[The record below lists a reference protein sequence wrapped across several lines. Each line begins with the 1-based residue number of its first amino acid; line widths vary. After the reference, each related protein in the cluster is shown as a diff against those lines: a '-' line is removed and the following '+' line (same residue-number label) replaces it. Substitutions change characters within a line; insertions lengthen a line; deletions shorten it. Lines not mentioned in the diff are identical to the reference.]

1 MKKYQKISE
10 SRLDLKINPF
20 LAPSFKILPP
30 THLTPL
36 ALIKTASL
44 TLFTLCTLSP
54 APVAPHTL
62 FHLLPTYCTLQLSCL
77 IPPSSPHL
85 SWLAPCTS
93 YSILCPLL
101 PYILAPCTIHTFTH
115 SILHT
120 MYPYTIC
127 TNCTL
132 HPVPLTQCTP
142 CTLHP
147 APFMLIP
154 LAPFF
159 LLCKIFLFFD

>member
-36 ALIKTASL
+36 ALIKTVSL

-54 APVAPHTL
+54 APLGPHTL

-93 YSILCPLL
+93 YSILCSLL

-115 SILHT
+115 STLTLFVPIVPCILYPSHNAHLAPCILHPSCS
-120 MYPYTIC
+120 Y
-127 TNCTL
+127 L
-132 HPVPLTQCTP
+132 L
-142 CTLHP
+142 L
-147 APFMLIP
+147 L
-154 LAPFF
+154 FF